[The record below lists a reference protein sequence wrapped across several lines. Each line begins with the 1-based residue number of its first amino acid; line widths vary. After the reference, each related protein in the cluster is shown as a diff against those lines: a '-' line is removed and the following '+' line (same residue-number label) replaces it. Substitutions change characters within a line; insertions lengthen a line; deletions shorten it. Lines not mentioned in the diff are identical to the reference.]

1 MERSDEH
8 WIPGTRVRILLVDS
22 DPKVLEIL
30 RTLLQQHGHEVYIS
44 TDAAIA
50 LQLARQYAPHVIC
63 AGVELEGTSGYEL
76 AKKLRALPETSRC
89 HLIALAELNGEDD
102 AIKRTE
108 SGFDDFLLKPADCGE
123 ILTMVNHV
131 VNA

>member
-8 WIPGTRVRILLVDS
+8 WIPGTRVRILLIDS
-22 DPKVLEIL
+22 DPKILEIL
-30 RTLLQQHGHEVYIS
+30 RTLLKQHGHEVFIA
-44 TDAAIA
+44 TDAATA
-50 LQLARQYAPHVIC
+50 LLLAQQFAPHVIC

-76 AKKLRALPETSRC
+76 ARQLRALPATSRS
-89 HLIALAELNGEDD
+89 HLIALAELNGEND